1 MHETWSYSWAVRNI
15 IAELLMPP
23 GIWILL
29 AAIAFIA
36 FQHRKKLQTIALFLP
51 LIMLWITS
59 TTCFSQQ
66 FAKFVDNYLNW
77 QPAVQLEDVKS
88 ALQLPN
94 QESIA
99 IVILGAGVRRGALDN
114 GEYQNQ
120 DVSKDVFKHFYMT
133 LSDYEPQIE
142 VRATFNLSNDS
153 FFGNERE
160 LKIEKYTEKY
170 ILPFFERIKSVELL
184 KEEILK
190 NRVLRAHTKLIAMN
204 FLGVPIGQ

>member
-1 MHETWSYSWAVRNI
+1 MLSNKKELFKHIDGVMFKNGFRRKGEVWYKEYEEI
-15 IAELLMPP
+15 IAIFSVGKSEQT
-23 GIWILL
+23 GQFGHIFGGFIR
-29 AAIAFIA
+29 AIME
-36 FQHRKKLQTIALFLP
+36 P
-51 LIMLWITS
+51 
-59 TTCFSQQ
+59 
-66 FAKFVDNYLNW
+66 
-77 QPAVQLEDVKS
+77 
-88 ALQLPN
+88 
-94 QESIA
+94 
-99 IVILGAGVRRGALDN
+99 
-114 GEYQNQ
+114 NQ